1 MPDSSWHCVLKRVEL
16 WRSLSIFP
24 GVLYHIFLPLCVIRG
39 AAADAAVAFVRCFCC
54 SLPLPPLPR
63 GGHGN
68 GNGGLLKQEKREA
81 EEKGRLGGEGREG
94 KPMGR
99 LPPPAMPQNET
110 GAPWCPPGTKKEKTA
125 DGRTRNRQ
133 LQHDFMTGPARYRF
147 AIGKNGRSAV
157 LGMLK
162 RMSGTVLVNVEE
174 PYL

>member
-1 MPDSSWHCVLKRVEL
+1 M
-16 WRSLSIFP
+16 
-24 GVLYHIFLPLCVIRG
+24 
-39 AAADAAVAFVRCFCC
+39 
-54 SLPLPPLPR
+54 
-63 GGHGN
+63 
-68 GNGGLLKQEKREA
+68 KQEKREA
-81 EEKGRLGGEGREG
+81 EEKGRLGGEGKEG
-94 KPMGR
+94 EPMGR

-125 DGRTRNRQ
+125 DGRTRKRQ

-147 AIGKNGRSAV
+147 AVGIIGRSAV